1 MVFMSVPYDPL
12 KGLLK
17 NRVLD
22 GPARAGIVRMYGSR
36 GEKALTYIDNKNVKK
51 YLDFFVVTGSRTE
64 YVVSDDVCT
73 CPDFAFRQKTCAH
86 ILAVRIAEIT
96 GLYEPVDAWYQ
107 DTGNLSPA
115 KQ

>member
-1 MVFMSVPYDPL
+1 MSGPYDPL
-12 KGLLK
+12 NGILK
-17 NRVLD
+17 SRVLD
-22 GPARAGIVRMYGSR
+22 EPARAGIVREYGSR
-36 GEKALTYIDNKNVKK
+36 GEKALSYIDKQKVKK
-51 YLDFFVVTGSRTE
+51 YLDFFVVAGTRME

-107 DTGNLSPA
+107 DTGKLSRSTW
-115 KQ
+115 